1 MLIDELIEQ
10 HKDKKKTGWNWIKF
24 ATQELYGQ
32 WYNYFLEILKDYK
45 KVVITEVYKQ
55 VFEKLNKYTYSPSR
69 RATRGEEEASPAL
82 FWKSKKMP
90 WFWKKDSD
98 YVRPWVKFSI
108 KNVVLRVSIGKNFKM
123 FPVEKST
130 FKCPNLTKS
139 PLPYKIFGCAP
150 AFRTKSSSWISEC
163 CNLV

>member
-10 HKDKKKTGWNWIKF
+10 HKDKKKQVETGLSLQPNNYMGSDIIISQRFSKITKKLSLLRFTSKF
-24 ATQELYGQ
+24 LKSSISTHIHLPDVQ
-32 WYNYFLEILKDYK
+32 LEGRKRPLLPFFENRK
-45 KVVITEVYKQ
+45 KCPD
-55 VFEKLNKYTYSPSR
+55 FE
-69 RATRGEEEASPAL
+69 
-82 FWKSKKMP
+82 
-90 WFWKKDSD
+90 KKDSD

-108 KNVVLRVSIGKNFKM
+108 KNVVLRVSIGKNFKI
-123 FPVEKST
+123 FPAEKST

-139 PLPYKIFGCAP
+139 PLPCKIFGCAP